1 MIEMNPGEDKV
12 AGVIRRLVPLAVLVA
27 LAGCASSVTS
37 SLPGATVTGS
47 PQITVPV
54 PTPPAPARVQC
65 DATLWRHV
73 YHAYR
78 LHVISPC
85 KTVTG
90 TVETVRREP
99 DGDLHIGLQAGK
111 DLVNAANVR
120 YQHGLLVI
128 EAICEGAVTQA
139 DAVAMCR
146 GFTPVVKAPRPGQMI
161 AVTGSYVLDADHGWL
176 EIHPV
181 TVLAV
186 VTG

>member
-1 MIEMNPGEDKV
+1 MLP
-12 AGVIRRLVPLAVLVA
+12 LVVLAVLAV
-27 LAGCASSVTS
+27 LAGCGKSSVTS
-37 SLPGATVTGS
+37 ALPGVTATGS

-54 PTPPAPARVQC
+54 PTPPTPVRARC
-65 DATLWRHV
+65 DAALWKHV

-90 TVETVRREP
+90 TVETVKREP

-111 DLVNAANVR
+111 DLVNTANVR
-120 YQHGLLVI
+120 YQHGWLVI

-139 DAVAMCR
+139 DAVAACR
-146 GFTPVVKAPRPGQMI
+146 GFSSPVRVPHPGQMV

-176 EIHPV
+176 ELHPV
-181 TVLAV
+181 SSLAV
-186 VTG
+186 S